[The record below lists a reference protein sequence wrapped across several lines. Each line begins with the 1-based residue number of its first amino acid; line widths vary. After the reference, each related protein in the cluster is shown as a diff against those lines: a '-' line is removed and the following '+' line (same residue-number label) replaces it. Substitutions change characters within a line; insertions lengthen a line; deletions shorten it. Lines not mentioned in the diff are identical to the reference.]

1 MLVQTYS
8 FVKMQTYFCIIS
20 ISAVSVRLL
29 PKSDKTYIMK
39 KYLYIFNQIIL
50 FLKE

>member
-1 MLVQTYS
+1 MLVQAYS
-8 FVKMQTYFCIIS
+8 FVKMRTYFCIIS

-29 PKSDKTYIMK
+29 PKSDKTYILGE
-39 KYLYIFNQIIL
+39 YLYIFYQIIL